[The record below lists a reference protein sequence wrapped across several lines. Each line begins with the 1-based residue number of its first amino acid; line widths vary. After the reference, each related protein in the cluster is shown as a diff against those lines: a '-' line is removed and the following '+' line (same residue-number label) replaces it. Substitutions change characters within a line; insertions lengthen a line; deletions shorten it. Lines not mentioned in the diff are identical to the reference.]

1 MTKTALLGGAAAP
14 ALATRPR
21 GMVSPIRAEANGPA
35 AVLAELQRAW
45 GEFQTEI
52 NSRVPDAG
60 KVAALESTISSLQAS
75 IDANAQA
82 MAALRTG
89 IGGGGP
95 SETAEARAHREAF
108 VAYARAGTMP
118 SPEARATSFNEGDGG
133 FLVTPEMDSM
143 INRVL
148 ANTVAMR
155 GLANVRPIGS
165 ASLKSFT
172 SVGGASARW
181 AGEDEDKT
189 ETSTPRLVEIEI
201 TPGEL
206 YGEPCATQWFLDDAA
221 VNVEAWL
228 GDELGISFAE
238 AEEAAFISGDGVKKP
253 RGLLAYPVV
262 DNSNYAWGSV
272 GVIRSGNAGGF
283 ASGTGGTD
291 RLIDLQHALKA
302 GYRNNGT
309 WLMNDLVMASIRKFK
324 DGQGNFIWQPSIA
337 ADVPATLLGKPVATS
352 DYMPSV
358 ASGNLPIAF
367 GDFNRAYRIVDRV
380 GTRVLRNPFKQN
392 GRVFF
397 YTTKRVGGGIVNFE
411 AVKLLQIAAD

>member
-1 MTKTALLGGAAAP
+1 MKKIALLGGAVAP

-21 GMVSPIRAEANGPA
+21 GIVSQVRADAQNPA
-35 AVLAELQRAW
+35 AVLGELQRAW
-45 GEFQTEI
+45 SEFQTEVNARI
-52 NSRVPDAG
+52 PDPDKMAR
-60 KVAALESTISSLQAS
+60 LESTITELQAS
-75 IDANAQA
+75 IYANAQS

-89 IGGGGP
+89 IGGQPG
-95 SETAEARAHREAF
+95 ETPEARAHRDAF
-108 VAYARAGTMP
+108 VAYARSGSLPA
-118 SPEARATSFNEGDGG
+118 PEARATSFNEGDGG

-155 GLANVRPIGS
+155 ALANVRPVGS

-172 SVGGASARW
+172 SVGGAAARW

-189 ETSTPRLVEIEI
+189 ETNTPRLVEIEI

-253 RGLLAYPVV
+253 RGLLAYPTV
-262 DNSNYAWGSV
+262 DNANYAWGSV
-272 GVIRSGNAGGF
+272 GVIRSGAASAF
-283 ASGTGGTD
+283 ASGTGATD

-302 GYRNNGT
+302 GYRNNGS
-309 WLMNDLVMASIRKFK
+309 WLMNDLVLASVRKFK

-352 DYMPSV
+352 DYMPAV
-358 ASGNLPIAF
+358 GAGNLPIAF

>member
-1 MTKTALLGGAAAP
+1 MMKNALLAGAAVSV
-14 ALATRPR
+14 LAARPR
-21 GMVSPIRAEANGPA
+21 GIVSQVRAETQGPA
-35 AVLAELQRAW
+35 AVLGELQRAW
-45 GEFQTEI
+45 AEFQTEI
-52 NSRVPDAG
+52 NARVPDAG
-60 KVAALESTISSLQAS
+60 KLAALESSISALQAN

-89 IGGGGP
+89 IGGGGGDTP
-95 SETAEARAHREAF
+95 EARAHRDAF
-108 VAYARAGTMP
+108 VAFARTGAMA
-118 SPEARATSFNEGDGG
+118 PEARATSFNEGDGG
-133 FLVTPEMDSM
+133 FLVTPEMDTM

-155 GLANVRPIGS
+155 SLANIRPIGG
-165 ASLKSFT
+165 ASLKSFA
-172 SVGGASARW
+172 SVGGSAARW
-181 AGEDEDKT
+181 SGENEDKP
-189 ETSTPRLVEIEI
+189 ETDTARLVEIEI

-206 YGEPCATQWFLDDAA
+206 YGEPCATQALLDDGF
-221 VNVEAWL
+221 VNVETWL
-228 GDELGISFAE
+228 ADELGVSFSE

-262 DNSNYAWGSV
+262 DNANYAWGSV
-272 GVIRSGNAGGF
+272 GVIRSGNASAF
-283 ASGTGGTD
+283 STGTGATD

-309 WLMNDLVMASIRKFK
+309 WLMSDLVLSSVRKFK

-352 DYMPSV
+352 DYMPAV
-358 ASGNLPIAF
+358 GAGALPIAF
-367 GDFNRAYRIVDRV
+367 GDFSRAYRIVDRM
-380 GTRVLRNPFKQN
+380 GTRVTRNPYKQN

>member
-1 MTKTALLGGAAAP
+1 MQKNIMLAGAAGL
-14 ALATRPR
+14 ALAARPR
-21 GMVSPIRAEANGPA
+21 GIVSQVRAQGPA
-35 AVLAELQRAW
+35 EVLAELQRAW
-45 GEFQTEI
+45 SEFQTEV
-52 NSRVPDAG
+52 NSRIPDAD
-60 KVAALESTISSLQAS
+60 KMARLESTIGTLQAS
-75 IDANAQA
+75 IDANAQS

-89 IGGGGP
+89 IGGGGAGD
-95 SETAEARAHREAF
+95 TAEARAHREAF
-108 VAYARAGTMP
+108 VAYARAGAMP
-118 SPEARATSFNEGDGG
+118 APEARATSFNEGDGG
-133 FLVTPEMDSM
+133 FLVTPEMDTM
-143 INRVL
+143 ISRVL

-155 GLANVRPIGS
+155 SLANVRPIGS

-172 SVGGASARW
+172 SVGGAAARW

-189 ETSTPRLVEIEI
+189 ETATPRLVEIEI

-221 VNVEAWL
+221 VNVETWL
-228 GDELGISFAE
+228 ADELAISFSE
-238 AEEAAFISGDGVKKP
+238 AEEAAFIAGDGVKKP

-262 DNSNYAWGSV
+262 DNANYAWGSV
-272 GVIRSGNAGGF
+272 GVIRSGNATAF
-283 ASGTGGTD
+283 AATTGATD

-309 WLMNDLVMASIRKFK
+309 WLMSDLTLARVRKFK

-352 DYMPSV
+352 DYMPAV
-358 ASGNLPIAF
+358 ESGTLPIAF

-397 YTTKRVGGGIVNFE
+397 YTTKRVGGGIINFE